1 MMGFGGFGLLGGLGM
16 GLGWLIWI
24 VIIGLVIWAVVAF
37 SGNGGSR
44 QSESPIE
51 ILKRRYARGEISKA
65 EFELSKQ
72 DLS

>member
-1 MMGFGGFGLLGGLGM
+1 MMGFDGFGWMGGLGM

-24 VIIGLVIWAVVAF
+24 AIIGLVVWSVVAL
-37 SGNGGSR
+37 SGNRDNR
-44 QSESPIE
+44 QTETPIE

-65 EFELSKQ
+65 EFELAKQ

>member
-1 MMGFGGFGLLGGLGM
+1 MMGFDGFGWMGGLGM

-24 VIIGLVIWAVVAF
+24 AIIGLVIWSVVAL
-37 SGNGGSR
+37 SGNR
-44 QSESPIE
+44 DHRTTETPLE

-65 EFELSKQ
+65 EFELAKQ